1 MKKANVFSLM
11 AAGLTLGFAACNNS
25 SDTAG
30 TTDSTST
37 TTSTST
43 VTSTNNYAA
52 RADTVKAN
60 VTAGNYLNPS
70 TGKAYTTLNVDQST
84 GALTDESG
92 RPVRRYVDKRN
103 WWVYDA
109 NSWDTV
115 GSAEMRNGSLMYR
128 GSKGDWETYDKRW
141 SDDMVDSSS
150 SMSGGTNGSMDNSSM
165 GDTTS
170 MSTSGS
176 SGSSKSPKVKV
187 SDKGNKIKIKN
198 PS

>member
-25 SDTAG
+25 GDTTG
-30 TTDSTST
+30 TTDSTT
-37 TTSTST
+37 TNTTTST

-70 TGKAYTTLNVDQST
+70 TGKAYTALNVDQST

-109 NSWDTV
+109 TSWDTV

-141 SDDMVDSSS
+141 SDDMDSSS
-150 SMSGGTNGSMDNSSM
+150 SMSGSASGSSMDNGTM

-176 SGSSKSPKVKV
+176 SGSSKNPKVKV
-187 SDKGNKIKIKN
+187 SDNGKKIKIKN
-198 PS
+198 PD

>member
-25 SDTAG
+25 GDTAG
-30 TTDSTST
+30 TADSTST
-37 TTSTST
+37 NTTTST

-52 RADTVKAN
+52 RADTVRAN

-70 TGKAYTTLNVDQST
+70 TGKPYTTLNVDQST

-92 RPVRRYVDKRN
+92 HPVRRYVDKRS

-109 NSWDTV
+109 NSWDTI

-141 SDDMVDSSS
+141 SDDVDSAS
-150 SMSGGTNGSMDNSSM
+150 SMSGSSGSSMDNGSMSDTSSM
-165 GDTTS
+165 G
-170 MSTSGS
+170 TSGS
-176 SGSSKSPKVKV
+176 SGSSKNPKVKV
-187 SDKGNKIKIKN
+187 SDNGNKIKIKN
-198 PS
+198 RD